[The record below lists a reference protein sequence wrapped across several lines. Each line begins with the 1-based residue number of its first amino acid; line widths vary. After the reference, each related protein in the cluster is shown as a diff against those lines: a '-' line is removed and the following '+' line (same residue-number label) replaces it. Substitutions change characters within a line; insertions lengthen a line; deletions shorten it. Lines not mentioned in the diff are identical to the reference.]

1 MRSAGTLMRTTL
13 LACVAG
19 SALAAGCGQ
28 RFGRVEV
35 SEGEVPEDVRL
46 PGERALVDAYSP
58 VRIAVHPLSR
68 FEGTGG
74 ERRAVIDVELI
85 DAYGH
90 GVKWPG
96 VLRIEVS
103 PVDSS
108 AAAVVRWIDLTDGEV
123 NARVF
128 DTISGCYAVRVPAPG
143 SGGMGVKLKWL
154 QGNGDGG
161 VVAIS
166 ADGVLATGK

>member
-1 MRSAGTLMRTTL
+1 MRSTL
-13 LACVAG
+13 LACVSVCAV
-19 SALAAGCGQ
+19 AAGCGQ

-35 SEGEVPEDVRL
+35 SAGEVPENVRI
-46 PGERALVDAYSP
+46 PGAQALVDAYSP

-68 FEGTGG
+68 FEGSAG

-90 GVKWPG
+90 NLKWPG
-96 VLRIEVS
+96 VLRIELS

-108 AAAVVRWIDLTDGEV
+108 AAAVVGWIDLTDGEA

-143 SGGMGVKLKWL
+143 SGGVRVRVRWL
-154 QGNGDGG
+154 QGSGNGG
-161 VVAIS
+161 VVAMNAEGIVAS
-166 ADGVLATGK
+166 GR